1 MVAMRLVMCLIL
13 LPLAGF
19 AAAAEL
25 PPMAGVGV
33 LVRDGKADCSAVLIA
48 PDLVVTAAHCI
59 AGKTLEAEGGDSQIQ
74 FRTGAYPGHQPFE
87 QDAATLMPH
96 PLYLTAK
103 IAFNQPMSSD
113 IALIGLA
120 APIPASVAMPI
131 AWGRALGDE
140 TKALVASYPGGLGS
154 RARERI
160 CPVTETSGSL
170 VRLTCK
176 VIPGESGGSVLRLT
190 DSGPEL
196 TAIVIA
202 ASAPGVRPYAIAVQA
217 EDRIRQLL
225 TIHRPEILE

>member
-131 AWGRALGDE
+131 AWGRTPGAEAAITMAVSSGPLSVSLRTEPPDSPGITLHVSRTRE
-140 TKALVASYPGGLGS
+140 PLVSVTGQIRS
-154 RARERI
+154 RARD
-160 CPVTETSGSL
+160 PNP
-170 VRLTCK
+170 
-176 VIPGESGGSVLRLT
+176 PG
-190 DSGPEL
+190 
-196 TAIVIA
+196 
-202 ASAPGVRPYAIAVQA
+202 
-217 EDRIRQLL
+217 
-225 TIHRPEILE
+225 